1 MLPGS
6 KKVIEAPLCNLTDV
20 CYPSAATSLSETP
33 SIWTKFCS
41 SCQQSCSTI
50 DFSVTPSSVAAPSF
64 QYAYAAK
71 SFVESRNITLP
82 TNWATNWLTEVQN
95 NFVGIDV
102 VCESLLVEN
111 LTQQPSMTGVDVI
124 SNVGGQTGLWIG
136 ISFLSIM
143 EIVEMLY
150 RLARHQWST
159 MCKVMNR
166 KIRPTT
172 K

>member
-1 MLPGS
+1 M
-6 KKVIEAPLCNLTDV
+6 
-20 CYPSAATSLSETP
+20 
-33 SIWTKFCS
+33 
-41 SCQQSCSTI
+41 
-50 DFSVTPSSVAAPSF
+50 
-64 QYAYAAK
+64 
-71 SFVESRNITLP
+71 
-82 TNWATNWLTEVQN
+82 
-95 NFVGIDV
+95 

-159 MCKVMNR
+159 MYKVMNR
-166 KIRPTT
+166 KIRPT
-172 K
+172 KK